1 MPLRSTAPLYSA
13 ASSSLDFSGDTLREQ
28 LAAQEIERKKK
39 LMRQAQAMGGGMGAA
54 TMALFPQTGL
64 GM

>member
-28 LAAQEIERKKK
+28 LSAQEIERKKK
-39 LMRQAQAMGGGMGAA
+39 LLRQAQAMGGGMGVA
-54 TMALFPQTGL
+54 TMALFPQTGT